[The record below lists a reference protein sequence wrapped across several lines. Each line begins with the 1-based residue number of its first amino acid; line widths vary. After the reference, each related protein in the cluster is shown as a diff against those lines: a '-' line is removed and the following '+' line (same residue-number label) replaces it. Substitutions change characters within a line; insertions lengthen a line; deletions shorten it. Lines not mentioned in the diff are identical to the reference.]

1 MDPSYVVSFFQE
13 SITVASM
20 LSLPPLFLG
29 LIVGLMIAIFQAVTQ
44 INEQTLVIIP
54 KIVTIIGAMLFMG
67 NWTLNTLISFTVK
80 IFNMIPTIPG

>member
-54 KIVTIIGAMLFMG
+54 KIITIIGAMLFMG

-80 IFNMIPTIPG
+80 IFNMIPTLPG

>member
-80 IFNMIPTIPG
+80 IFNMIPTLPG